1 MAALFLI
8 AESRRC
14 VGLGFKTGP
23 KSNSAACT
31 YSAVARVENA
41 SLLATL
47 GAGAAASAAAK
58 ARDYRLLSTLTS
70 SPCEGITRLNV

>member
-1 MAALFLI
+1 MTALFLI

-31 YSAVARVENA
+31 YSAVARAENA

-47 GAGAAASAAAK
+47 GAGAAAAAAK

>member
-1 MAALFLI
+1 MTALFLI

-47 GAGAAASAAAK
+47 GAGAAAAK

>member
-1 MAALFLI
+1 MTALFLI

-47 GAGAAASAAAK
+47 GAASAAAK